1 MQQPQPASGPA
12 AQPQQS
18 QQPQQFQQPASHT
31 QQWAPVI
38 EAHDLVMDYTASMA
52 RAQAG
57 HGVTGVMPAGT
68 GAGYA
73 SANPAA
79 AGPGAIQAGQ
89 PSQPAQPGFA
99 MPTMHTLALNHVNFT
114 LREGET
120 VAVMGPSGSGKST
133 LLHALAGIIKPTA
146 GTVIFRGADLSR
158 MSDAERTKLRRND
171 FGFVFQ
177 SGQLLPELPAV
188 ENIALPM
195 MLDGMPYRT
204 ATDTA
209 ILWLERMGLRALATH
224 RPGEMSG
231 GQMQRIAI
239 ARALAVKPAVVFAD
253 EPTGALDQAT
263 GREVMGILMAAAR
276 DNGSAVVVVTHDPN
290 VASFCGRTV
299 MMQDGRLHQT
309 DANPNSAPAGGG
321 CPADAG
327 LGVVSVSHGLRSWD
341 IAHPRLW
348 GTAINENRVPW
359 ADSETITP
367 EENLEELIML
377 GLRLHEG
384 LDLDRINRA
393 INDAGMSSTPQ
404 TLRTV
409 SVDQLAPMI
418 SEGLITV
425 SDNHRVVPTRR
436 GRLLNDAVIEQFFD
450 FVGV

>member
-1 MQQPQPASGPA
+1 MQQTQPAPEPA
-12 AQPQQS
+12 AQPQHS

-57 HGVTGVMPAGT
+57 HGVTGVVPAGA
-68 GAGYA
+68 GADYA
-73 SANPAA
+73 PAPANPAA
-79 AGPGAIQAGQ
+79 QGAAGIPGAGQ
-89 PSQPAQPGFA
+89 PNQPIQPGFV
-99 MPTMHTLALNHVNFT
+99 MPTMHTLALNHVNFV
-114 LREGET
+114 LGEGET

-158 MSDAERTKLRRND
+158 MSDAERTKLRRNA

-290 VASFCGRTV
+290 VASFCSRTV
-299 MMQDGRLHQT
+299 TMQDGQL
-309 DANPNSAPAGGG
+309 GG
-321 CPADAG
+321 
-327 LGVVSVSHGLRSWD
+327 VR
-341 IAHPRLW
+341 
-348 GTAINENRVPW
+348 
-359 ADSETITP
+359 
-367 EENLEELIML
+367 
-377 GLRLHEG
+377 
-384 LDLDRINRA
+384 
-393 INDAGMSSTPQ
+393 
-404 TLRTV
+404 
-409 SVDQLAPMI
+409 
-418 SEGLITV
+418 
-425 SDNHRVVPTRR
+425 
-436 GRLLNDAVIEQFFD
+436 
-450 FVGV
+450 

>member
-1 MQQPQPASGPA
+1 MQQTQPALEPA

-57 HGVTGVMPAGT
+57 HGVTGVVPAGA

-73 SANPAA
+73 PVPANPAA
-79 AGPGAIQAGQ
+79 QGTAGIPGAGQ
-89 PSQPAQPGFA
+89 PNQPIQPGFV
-99 MPTMHTLALNHVNFT
+99 MPTMHTLALNHVNFV
-114 LREGET
+114 LGEGET

-158 MSDAERTKLRRND
+158 MSDAERTKLRRNA

-290 VASFCGRTV
+290 VASFCSRTV
-299 MMQDGRLHQT
+299 TMQDGQL
-309 DANPNSAPAGGG
+309 GGI
-321 CPADAG
+321 
-327 LGVVSVSHGLRSWD
+327 R
-341 IAHPRLW
+341 
-348 GTAINENRVPW
+348 
-359 ADSETITP
+359 
-367 EENLEELIML
+367 
-377 GLRLHEG
+377 
-384 LDLDRINRA
+384 
-393 INDAGMSSTPQ
+393 
-404 TLRTV
+404 
-409 SVDQLAPMI
+409 
-418 SEGLITV
+418 
-425 SDNHRVVPTRR
+425 
-436 GRLLNDAVIEQFFD
+436 
-450 FVGV
+450 

>member
-1 MQQPQPASGPA
+1 MQQTQPAPGPA
-12 AQPQQS
+12 AQPQQ
-18 QQPQQFQQPASHT
+18 PQQSQQPASHT

-57 HGVTGVMPAGT
+57 HGVTGVVPAGA

-73 SANPAA
+73 PAPANPAA
-79 AGPGAIQAGQ
+79 QGTAGIPGAGQ
-89 PSQPAQPGFA
+89 PNQPIQPGFA
-99 MPTMHTLALNHVNFT
+99 MPTMHTLALNHVNFV
-114 LREGET
+114 LGEGET

-158 MSDAERTKLRRND
+158 MSDAERTKLRRNA

-290 VASFCGRTV
+290 VASFCSRTV
-299 MMQDGRLHQT
+299 TMQDGQL
-309 DANPNSAPAGGG
+309 GG
-321 CPADAG
+321 
-327 LGVVSVSHGLRSWD
+327 VR
-341 IAHPRLW
+341 
-348 GTAINENRVPW
+348 
-359 ADSETITP
+359 
-367 EENLEELIML
+367 
-377 GLRLHEG
+377 
-384 LDLDRINRA
+384 
-393 INDAGMSSTPQ
+393 
-404 TLRTV
+404 
-409 SVDQLAPMI
+409 
-418 SEGLITV
+418 
-425 SDNHRVVPTRR
+425 
-436 GRLLNDAVIEQFFD
+436 
-450 FVGV
+450 

>member
-1 MQQPQPASGPA
+1 
-12 AQPQQS
+12 
-18 QQPQQFQQPASHT
+18 
-31 QQWAPVI
+31 
-38 EAHDLVMDYTASMA
+38 MDYTASMA

-158 MSDAERTKLRRND
+158 MSDAERTKLRRNA

-290 VASFCGRTV
+290 VAAFCSRTV
-299 MMQDGRLHQT
+299 TMQDGQL
-309 DANPNSAPAGGG
+309 GG
-321 CPADAG
+321 
-327 LGVVSVSHGLRSWD
+327 VR
-341 IAHPRLW
+341 
-348 GTAINENRVPW
+348 
-359 ADSETITP
+359 
-367 EENLEELIML
+367 
-377 GLRLHEG
+377 
-384 LDLDRINRA
+384 
-393 INDAGMSSTPQ
+393 
-404 TLRTV
+404 
-409 SVDQLAPMI
+409 
-418 SEGLITV
+418 
-425 SDNHRVVPTRR
+425 
-436 GRLLNDAVIEQFFD
+436 
-450 FVGV
+450 

>member
-1 MQQPQPASGPA
+1 MQQTQPAPEPA
-12 AQPQQS
+12 AQPQHS

-57 HGVTGVMPAGT
+57 HGVTGVVPAGA

-73 SANPAA
+73 PAPANPAA
-79 AGPGAIQAGQ
+79 QGTEGIPGAGQ
-89 PSQPAQPGFA
+89 PNQPIQPGFV
-99 MPTMHTLALNHVNFT
+99 MPTMHTLALNHVNFV
-114 LREGET
+114 LGEGET

-158 MSDAERTKLRRND
+158 MSDAERTKLRRNA

-290 VASFCGRTV
+290 VASFCSRTV
-299 MMQDGRLHQT
+299 TMQDGQL
-309 DANPNSAPAGGG
+309 GG
-321 CPADAG
+321 
-327 LGVVSVSHGLRSWD
+327 VR
-341 IAHPRLW
+341 
-348 GTAINENRVPW
+348 
-359 ADSETITP
+359 
-367 EENLEELIML
+367 
-377 GLRLHEG
+377 
-384 LDLDRINRA
+384 
-393 INDAGMSSTPQ
+393 
-404 TLRTV
+404 
-409 SVDQLAPMI
+409 
-418 SEGLITV
+418 
-425 SDNHRVVPTRR
+425 
-436 GRLLNDAVIEQFFD
+436 
-450 FVGV
+450 

>member
-133 LLHALAGIIKPTA
+133 LLHALA
-146 GTVIFRGADLSR
+146 
-158 MSDAERTKLRRND
+158 
-171 FGFVFQ
+171 
-177 SGQLLPELPAV
+177 
-188 ENIALPM
+188 
-195 MLDGMPYRT
+195 
-204 ATDTA
+204 
-209 ILWLERMGLRALATH
+209 TH

-290 VASFCGRTV
+290 VAAFCSRTV
-299 MMQDGRLHQT
+299 TMQDGQL
-309 DANPNSAPAGGG
+309 GG
-321 CPADAG
+321 
-327 LGVVSVSHGLRSWD
+327 VR
-341 IAHPRLW
+341 
-348 GTAINENRVPW
+348 
-359 ADSETITP
+359 
-367 EENLEELIML
+367 
-377 GLRLHEG
+377 
-384 LDLDRINRA
+384 
-393 INDAGMSSTPQ
+393 
-404 TLRTV
+404 
-409 SVDQLAPMI
+409 
-418 SEGLITV
+418 
-425 SDNHRVVPTRR
+425 
-436 GRLLNDAVIEQFFD
+436 
-450 FVGV
+450 

>member
-1 MQQPQPASGPA
+1 
-12 AQPQQS
+12 
-18 QQPQQFQQPASHT
+18 
-31 QQWAPVI
+31 
-38 EAHDLVMDYTASMA
+38 
-52 RAQAG
+52 
-57 HGVTGVMPAGT
+57 
-68 GAGYA
+68 
-73 SANPAA
+73 
-79 AGPGAIQAGQ
+79 
-89 PSQPAQPGFA
+89 

-309 DANPNSAPAGGG
+309 DANPNSAPAGGS
-321 CPADAG
+321 CQPQADWGWPEGAEPP
-327 LGVVSVSHGLRSWD
+327 SASLRS
-341 IAHPRLW
+341 AAPA
-348 GTAINENRVPW
+348 GG
-359 ADSETITP
+359 SETT
-367 EENLEELIML
+367 
-377 GLRLHEG
+377 
-384 LDLDRINRA
+384 
-393 INDAGMSSTPQ
+393 AGGA
-404 TLRTV
+404 R
-409 SVDQLAPMI
+409 
-418 SEGLITV
+418 
-425 SDNHRVVPTRR
+425 
-436 GRLLNDAVIEQFFD
+436 
-450 FVGV
+450 

>member
-1 MQQPQPASGPA
+1 
-12 AQPQQS
+12 
-18 QQPQQFQQPASHT
+18 
-31 QQWAPVI
+31 
-38 EAHDLVMDYTASMA
+38 MDYTASMA

-57 HGVTGVMPAGT
+57 HGVTGVVPAGA

-73 SANPAA
+73 PAPANPAA
-79 AGPGAIQAGQ
+79 QGTAGIPGAGQ
-89 PSQPAQPGFA
+89 PNQPIQPGFV
-99 MPTMHTLALNHVNFT
+99 MPTMHTLALNHVNFV
-114 LREGET
+114 LGEGET

-158 MSDAERTKLRRND
+158 MSDAERTKLRRNA

-276 DNGSAVVVVTHDPN
+276 DNDSAVVVVTHDPN
-290 VASFCGRTV
+290 VASFCSRTV
-299 MMQDGRLHQT
+299 TMQDGQL
-309 DANPNSAPAGGG
+309 GG
-321 CPADAG
+321 
-327 LGVVSVSHGLRSWD
+327 VR
-341 IAHPRLW
+341 
-348 GTAINENRVPW
+348 
-359 ADSETITP
+359 
-367 EENLEELIML
+367 
-377 GLRLHEG
+377 
-384 LDLDRINRA
+384 
-393 INDAGMSSTPQ
+393 
-404 TLRTV
+404 
-409 SVDQLAPMI
+409 
-418 SEGLITV
+418 
-425 SDNHRVVPTRR
+425 
-436 GRLLNDAVIEQFFD
+436 
-450 FVGV
+450 

>member
-57 HGVTGVMPAGT
+57 HGVTGVVPAGA

-73 SANPAA
+73 PAPANPAA
-79 AGPGAIQAGQ
+79 QGTEGIPGAGQ
-89 PSQPAQPGFA
+89 PNQPIQPGFV
-99 MPTMHTLALNHVNFT
+99 MPTMHTLALNHVNFV
-114 LREGET
+114 LGEGET

-158 MSDAERTKLRRND
+158 MSDAERTKLRRNA

-290 VASFCGRTV
+290 VASFCSRTV
-299 MMQDGRLHQT
+299 TMQDGQL
-309 DANPNSAPAGGG
+309 GG
-321 CPADAG
+321 
-327 LGVVSVSHGLRSWD
+327 VR
-341 IAHPRLW
+341 
-348 GTAINENRVPW
+348 
-359 ADSETITP
+359 
-367 EENLEELIML
+367 
-377 GLRLHEG
+377 
-384 LDLDRINRA
+384 
-393 INDAGMSSTPQ
+393 
-404 TLRTV
+404 
-409 SVDQLAPMI
+409 
-418 SEGLITV
+418 
-425 SDNHRVVPTRR
+425 
-436 GRLLNDAVIEQFFD
+436 
-450 FVGV
+450 